1 MTTLKLNLQSKE
13 LLGRQLG
20 DGQGLGA
27 ALDALDGAQ
36 PKLHEDLLSQRGKWP
51 LGWLDLPWG
60 GSWVDDCNEQALRLI
75 DEGCEALIVCG
86 IGGSALGTQA
96 VYSALEQPGRPLRP
110 LLVVDN
116 VDPGQMARL
125 LEWADLKSCALN
137 VISKSGET
145 LETMA
150 AFFHLRQAMAAA
162 GMDEAQINTRII
174 ATTDPLQG
182 LLRKLA
188 SEQGWATLPVPGDVG
203 GRFSVFT
210 SVGLLPLAYAGVD
223 IEALLSGAR
232 EFQQEALKMPQR
244 ENPAWQLAALHYLL
258 HLRGG
263 IGVTAQYI
271 YGDGLVLLGDWLR
284 QLWAESL
291 AKATTVDGSASG
303 VGQTPLVARGTTD
316 QHSQNQLYM
325 EGPDDKLYG
334 FVTAQRWA
342 HDPPVELPPADGD
355 GLMLPAKLEYIRGH
369 SFGSLLKACY
379 EGTRDAL
386 VEAGRPVYETTFPQ
400 VDAESLGAW
409 MQLWMLATAYA
420 GMMYR
425 VNPFDQPGV
434 ERSKVITRER
444 LERGL

>member
-1 MTTLKLNLQSKE
+1 MDLLDLKLGSE
-13 LLGRQLG
+13 ALLNRRLNDGRSL
-20 DGQGLGA
+20 A
-27 ALDALDGAQ
+27 EALDALNSAQ
-36 PKLHEDLLSQRGKWP
+36 PALHERLTAQRGKWP

-60 GSWVDDCNEQALRLI
+60 GSWVEDCNEQALRLI
-75 DEGCEALIVCG
+75 DSGCSALLVCG

-96 VYSALEQPGRPLRP
+96 VYSALDQPGRPLRP

-116 VDPGQMARL
+116 VDPGQIARL
-125 LEWADLKSCALN
+125 LEWAELKSCGLN

-150 AFFHLRQAMAAA
+150 AFFHLLQAMEGS
-162 GMDEAQINTRII
+162 GMSREEIASRVI

-182 LLRKLA
+182 LLRELA
-188 SEQGWATLPVPGDVG
+188 GAQGWQTLPVPGDVG

-210 SVGLLPLAYAGVD
+210 SVGLLPLAFAGVD
-223 IEALLSGAR
+223 IESLLSGAR
-232 EFQQEALKMPQR
+232 EFQQEALKLPQP
-244 ENPAWQLAALHYLL
+244 ENPAWQLAALHYIL
-258 HLRGG
+258 HLQGG
-263 IGVTAQYI
+263 ISATVQYV

-291 AKATTVDGSASG
+291 AKATMVDGSDSG
-303 VGQTPLVARGTTD
+303 VGQTPVVARGSTD

-334 FVTAQRWA
+334 FVTAGRWA
-342 HDPPVELPPADGD
+342 HDPPLALPEQ
-355 GLMLPAKLEYIRGH
+355 LPEKLDYIRGH
-369 SFGSLLKACY
+369 SFGSLLDACY
-379 EGTRDAL
+379 CGTRDAL

-400 VDAESLGAW
+400 VDAEALGAW

-420 GMMYR
+420 GLLYN

-444 LERGL
+444 LTR